1 MVLGKG
7 DEVNPLAWS
16 GWSLAG
22 GGKGWAVGGSWGPG
36 RRVVGGSRGR
46 RAVGRRGAPGAEG
59 QVGGRGAVTAVRV
72 PLQVRRRQLHLPLQ
86 LGLTSGL
93 RREASGGADGEWDH
107 HQPGQRPELQPRGYL
122 LQVSGAVLWERRPV
136 ILPSLPG

>member
-22 GGKGWAVGGSWGPG
+22 GGKGWAVGGSWG
-36 RRVVGGSRGR
+36 R

-59 QVGGRGAVTAVRV
+59 QVGGGGLPGPWKVGGRGAVTVVRV

-136 ILPSLPG
+136 ILPSLPS